1 MVDREEDDVSSLNG
15 VSTTGEMQAWFNRL
29 LSPDLASMLAWLA
42 LEEDGIKAVRKAH
55 LELAFESHP
64 NVVRAAADA
73 QAFVGDMADCPYF
86 DLLSEWGKLVDK
98 AYNPDGATRSVGVP
112 IKPSIL
118 PHELPD
124 FRWKLG
130 EGFSKGET
138 PTTGRRSGAMV
149 GRGGGR
155 GGRGGGRGGRALA
168 RRGTGEE
175 APDEPEPDP
184 DNESLLAKIQALE
197 ARLDGGGGG
206 GGVSATAI
214 EAEIQRRIEQAFD
227 DVNTGKR
234 ALVLSATQK
243 QRKAATAWPVSDNMC
258 IFSSELSAAGT
269 DPVNIFKAE
278 RGDGAGNDGGLRDL
292 LEWNS
297 LGREGRSKLLLR
309 YPACNLWVQPTEI
322 VAIHKPKYQALGL
335 VGKDDDARK
344 KQLVLLDSLRPLFA
358 GMSHL
363 SDASAKFKSFAS
375 NETGDETGWS
385 TEDSIL
391 LVQIKEQ
398 LEITTQACSDM
409 FHIVSSQISELRE
422 ERDEYCV
429 SAESGIREAQADVES
444 RQLTE
449 SPDRSSTMR
458 PDLAERATALRLRRR
473 QMGIPFDVPGALGRG
488 RGNSW
493 NNGPPGG
500 KPGGRGRGNGGVAGG
515 GKYNT
520 PQQVAR
526 AQRRNAKK
534 NEKRDAKRT
543 AAGGAAGAGGTA
555 AASPTKPPAA
565 AKKKKK

>member
-1 MVDREEDDVSSLNG
+1 
-15 VSTTGEMQAWFNRL
+15 MQAYFDRL
-29 LSPDLASMLAWLA
+29 LSADLASMLAWLA
-42 LEEDGIKAVRKAH
+42 LEEDGTKAVRKAH

-73 QAFVGDMADCPYF
+73 QAFVGDMAECPYF
-86 DLLSEWGKLVDK
+86 DLLSEWAKLVDK
-98 AYNPDGATRSVGVP
+98 AYNPEGATRSVGVP

-118 PHELPD
+118 PHDLPD

-130 EGFSKGET
+130 EGFSLGET
-138 PTTGRRSGAMV
+138 PTTGRRSSGRG

-168 RRGTGEE
+168 RRGTGDE

-258 IFSSELSAAGT
+258 IFSHELSAAGT
-269 DPVNIFKAE
+269 DPANIFKAE
-278 RGDGAGNDGGLRDL
+278 RGNGAGNDGGLRDL

>member
-1 MVDREEDDVSSLNG
+1 
-15 VSTTGEMQAWFNRL
+15 
-29 LSPDLASMLAWLA
+29 
-42 LEEDGIKAVRKAH
+42 
-55 LELAFESHP
+55 
-64 NVVRAAADA
+64 
-73 QAFVGDMADCPYF
+73 
-86 DLLSEWGKLVDK
+86 
-98 AYNPDGATRSVGVP
+98 
-112 IKPSIL
+112 
-118 PHELPD
+118 
-124 FRWKLG
+124 
-130 EGFSKGET
+130 
-138 PTTGRRSGAMV
+138 MV

-168 RRGTGEE
+168 RRGTGDE

-363 SDASAKFKSFAS
+363 SDASAKFKTFST

-398 LEITTQACSDM
+398 LEICTQACSDM